1 MKRLIAIFSI
11 IALAAVAAVAQTM
24 SVAGFEERPMDMDAR
39 VTHPVTDPNGQTCA
53 LIKVETTQTG
63 FGFDTSVIQVVK
75 TEQKIGEVWVYVQP
89 RVKKI
94 TIMHQDYEPVRDY
107 YFPTGALKEATV
119 YLLKLRTA
127 GAPVQAAST
136 QQHSGF
142 LIINSEPQGAEVWLN
157 NESTG
162 EVTPFRRKLAIGDE
176 MPYRLSLPLYHD
188 EAGMVTVDQ
197 PRKELQF
204 ALRPAFGSVMVTSTP
219 SGALVFLDEKQ
230 VGQTPLT
237 LDRIASGSHSL
248 RLQAPQYAV
257 ERRNVSVA
265 DGQTANVAVTLAA
278 RFAEITVQA
287 PQGAVVTV
295 DGDRKGSGTLSWR
308 QGEGLCDIV
317 VSMAGHRDARR
328 QLEVVAGRAQTVQ
341 LTPQPIYG
349 SASVD
354 SDLMDAE
361 IWIDGK
367 QYGVT
372 PNVVERLLVGS
383 HTLVLK
389 KSGYADLQQQFSVEE
404 GKEASLLVKLP
415 TGRSVQFTSEKPGMQ
430 IIVDGKELG
439 TTPLTA
445 VVGIGHHSVSAMRGG
460 DIVDVRDLDI
470 TSAGAPLTMA
480 FRDFNNQTFT
490 VNGVQFTMVAVEGGK
505 FTMGA
510 TSEQGSDAEE
520 YEKPAHKVTLSDY
533 YIGQTEVTQAL
544 WEAVMGSNPS
554 LFKGDNLPVEKVSWD
569 DCQEFIQKLNQLTGK
584 QFRLLTEA
592 EWEYAARGGRKS
604 RGYKY
609 AGGNNIGSVAWYK
622 DNSGNETHPVATK
635 QANELGIYD
644 MSGNV
649 VEWCSDWYGD
659 DYYQSSSRRD
669 PQGPSYG
676 LLFRRVCRGGSY
688 DDDARGCRV
697 SNRYFGTPV
706 LSYYNLGLRLS
717 CNR

>member
-63 FGFDTSVIQVVK
+63 FGFDTGVIQVVK

-176 MPYRLSLPLYHD
+176 VPYRLSLPLYHD

-204 ALRPAFGSVMVTSTP
+204 ALRPAFGSVTVTSTP

-248 RLQAPQYAV
+248 RFQAPQYAV

-287 PQGAVVTV
+287 PKGAVVTV

-354 SDLMDAE
+354 SDPMDAE

-389 KSGYADLQQQFSVEE
+389 KSGCADLQQQFSVEE
-404 GKEASLLVKLP
+404 GKEASLSVKLP

-460 DIVDVRDLDI
+460 DIIDVRDLDI

-480 FRDFNNQTFT
+480 FRDFNHTFT
-490 VNGVQFTMVAVEGGK
+490 VNGVQFTMVEVGGGT

-510 TSEQGSDAEE
+510 TSEQGSDAWDE
-520 YEKPAHKVTLSDY
+520 EKPAHEVTLSDY

-554 LFKGDNLPVEKVSWD
+554 DSKGGNLPVERVSWD
-569 DCQEFIQKLNQLTGK
+569 DCQVFIQKLNQLTGK
-584 QFRLLTEA
+584 QFRLPTEA

-609 AGGNNIGSVAWYK
+609 AGGNNIDSVAWC
-622 DNSGNETHPVATK
+622 DGNSGNETHPVATK

-649 VEWCSDWYGD
+649 LEWCSDWCGD
-659 DYYQSSSRRD
+659 YTSSSQSD
-669 PQGPSYG
+669 PQGSSSG
-676 LLFRRVCRGGSY
+676 SFRVIRGGCY
-688 DDDARGCRV
+688 YNFARNCRV
-697 SNRYFGTPV
+697 SYRISNTLDYRSGY
-706 LSYYNLGLRLS
+706 LGLRLS

>member
-63 FGFDTSVIQVVK
+63 FGFDTGVIQVVK

-119 YLLKLRTA
+119 YLLKLRTV

-136 QQHSGF
+136 QQRSGF

-176 MPYRLSLPLYHD
+176 VPYRLSLPLYHD

-204 ALRPAFGSVMVTSTP
+204 ALRPAFGSVTVTSTP
-219 SGALVFLDEKQ
+219 SGASVFLDEKQ

-237 LDRIASGSHSL
+237 LDCIASGSHSL

-308 QGEGLCDIV
+308 QSEGLCDIV

-354 SDLMDAE
+354 SDLIDAE

-389 KSGYADLQQQFSVEE
+389 KSGYADIQQQFSVEE
-404 GKEASLLVKLP
+404 GKEASLSVKLP
-415 TGRSVQFTSEKPGMQ
+415 AGRSVQFTSEKPGMQ
-430 IIVDGKELG
+430 IIVDGKKLG

-460 DIVDVRDLDI
+460 DIIDVRDLDI

-480 FRDFNNQTFT
+480 FRDFNHTFT
-490 VNGVQFTMVAVEGGK
+490 VNGVQFTMVEVGGGT

-510 TSEQGSDAEE
+510 TSEQGSDAWDEE
-520 YEKPAHKVTLSDY
+520 TPAHQVTLSDY

-554 LFKGDNLPVEKVSWD
+554 DHKGDNLPVEQVSWD
-569 DCQEFIQKLNQLTGK
+569 DCQVFIQELNQLTGK
-584 QFRLLTEA
+584 QFRLPTEA

-609 AGGNNIGSVAWYK
+609 AGGNNIDSVAWC
-622 DNSGNETHPVATK
+622 DGNSGNETHPVATK

-649 VEWCSDWYGD
+649 LEWCSDWCGD
-659 DYYQSSSRRD
+659 YTSSSQSD
-669 PQGPSYG
+669 PQGPSSG
-676 LLFRRVCRGGSY
+676 LYRVIRGGCY
-688 DDDARGCRV
+688 YNFARNCRV
-697 SNRYFGTPV
+697 SYRISNTLDYRSGY
-706 LSYYNLGLRLS
+706 LGLRLS

>member
-63 FGFDTSVIQVVK
+63 FGFDTGVIQVVK

-127 GAPVQAAST
+127 GAPEQAAST

-204 ALRPAFGSVMVTSTP
+204 ALRPAFGSVTVTSTP

-308 QGEGLCDIV
+308 QSEGLCDIV

-404 GKEASLLVKLP
+404 GKEASLSVKLP
-415 TGRSVQFTSEKPGMQ
+415 AGRSVQFTSEKPGMQ
-430 IIVDGKELG
+430 IIVDGKKLG

-460 DIVDVRDLDI
+460 DIIDVRDLDI

-480 FRDFNNQTFT
+480 FRDFNHTFT
-490 VNGVQFTMVAVEGGK
+490 VNGVQFTMVEVGGGT

-510 TSEQGSDAEE
+510 TSEQGSDAWDEE
-520 YEKPAHKVTLSDY
+520 TPAHQVTLSDY

-554 LFKGDNLPVEKVSWD
+554 DHRGDNLPVEQVSWD
-569 DCQEFIQKLNQLTGK
+569 DCQVFIQELNQLTGK
-584 QFRLLTEA
+584 QFRLPTEA

-609 AGGNNIGSVAWYK
+609 AGGNNIDSVAWC
-622 DNSGNETHPVATK
+622 DGNSGNETHPVATK

-649 VEWCSDWYGD
+649 LEWCSDWCGD
-659 DYYQSSSRRD
+659 YTSSSQSD
-669 PQGPSYG
+669 PQGPSSG
-676 LLFRRVCRGGSY
+676 LYRVIRGGCY
-688 DDDARGCRV
+688 YNFARNCRV
-697 SNRYFGTPV
+697 SYRISNTLDYRSGY
-706 LSYYNLGLRLS
+706 LGLRLS

>member
-11 IALAAVAAVAQTM
+11 IALGAVAAVAQTM

-63 FGFDTSVIQVVK
+63 FGFDTGVIQVVK

-136 QQHSGF
+136 QQRSGF

-204 ALRPAFGSVMVTSTP
+204 ALRPAFGSVTVTSTP

-265 DGQTANVAVTLAA
+265 DGQAANVAMTLAA

-308 QGEGLCDIV
+308 QSEGLCDIV

-404 GKEASLLVKLP
+404 GKEASLSVKLP
-415 TGRSVQFTSEKPGMQ
+415 AGRSVQFTSEKPGMQ
-430 IIVDGKELG
+430 IIVDGKKLG

-460 DIVDVRDLDI
+460 DIIDVRDLDI

-480 FRDFNNQTFT
+480 FRDFNHTFT
-490 VNGVQFTMVAVEGGK
+490 VNGVQFTMVEVGGGT

-510 TSEQGSDAEE
+510 TSEQGSDAWDE
-520 YEKPAHKVTLSDY
+520 EKPAHQVTLSDY

-554 LFKGDNLPVEKVSWD
+554 DSKGDNLPVERVSWD
-569 DCQEFIQKLNQLTGK
+569 DCQVFIQKLNQLTGK
-584 QFRLLTEA
+584 QFRLPTEA

-609 AGGNNIGSVAWYK
+609 AGGNNIDSVAWC
-622 DNSGNETHPVATK
+622 DGNSGNETHPVATK

-649 VEWCSDWYGD
+649 LEWCSDWCGD
-659 DYYQSSSRRD
+659 YTSSSQSD
-669 PQGPSYG
+669 PQGSSSG
-676 LLFRRVCRGGSY
+676 SFRVIRGGCY
-688 DDDARGCRV
+688 YNFARNCRV
-697 SNRYFGTPV
+697 SYRISNTLDYRSGY
-706 LSYYNLGLRLS
+706 LGLRLS
-717 CNR
+717 CDR

>member
-63 FGFDTSVIQVVK
+63 FGFDTGVIQVVK

-136 QQHSGF
+136 QQRSGF

-176 MPYRLSLPLYHD
+176 VPYRLSLPLYHD

-230 VGQTPLT
+230 VGQTPMT

-308 QGEGLCDIV
+308 QSEGLCDIV

-404 GKEASLLVKLP
+404 GKEASLSVKLP
-415 TGRSVQFTSEKPGMQ
+415 AGRSVQFTSEKPGMQ
-430 IIVDGKELG
+430 IIVDGKKLG

-460 DIVDVRDLDI
+460 DIIDVRDLDI

-480 FRDFNNQTFT
+480 FRDFNHTFT
-490 VNGVQFTMVAVEGGK
+490 VNGVQFTMVEVGGGT

-510 TSEQGSDAEE
+510 TSEQGSDAWDE
-520 YEKPAHKVTLSDY
+520 EKPAHEVTLSDY

-544 WEAVMGSNPS
+544 WKAVMGSNPS
-554 LFKGDNLPVEKVSWD
+554 DSKGGNLPVERVSWD
-569 DCQEFIQKLNQLTGK
+569 DCQVFIQKLNQLTGK
-584 QFRLLTEA
+584 QFRLPTEA

-609 AGGNNIGSVAWYK
+609 AGGNNIDSVAWC
-622 DNSGNETHPVATK
+622 DGNSGNETHPVATK

-649 VEWCSDWYGD
+649 LEWCSDWCGD
-659 DYYQSSSRRD
+659 YTSSSQSD
-669 PQGPSYG
+669 PQGSSSG
-676 LLFRRVCRGGSY
+676 SFRVIRGGCY
-688 DDDARGCRV
+688 YNFARNCRV
-697 SNRYFGTPV
+697 SYRISNTLDYRCGY
-706 LSYYNLGLRLS
+706 LGLRLS

>member
-1 MKRLIAIFSI
+1 MKRLIAISSI

-53 LIKVETTQTG
+53 LIKVETTRTG
-63 FGFDTSVIQVVK
+63 FGFDTGVIQVVK

-136 QQHSGF
+136 QQRSGF

-204 ALRPAFGSVMVTSTP
+204 ALRPAFGSVTVTSTP

-308 QGEGLCDIV
+308 QSEGLCDIV

-404 GKEASLLVKLP
+404 GKEASLSVKLP
-415 TGRSVQFTSEKPGMQ
+415 AGRSVQFTSEKPGMQ
-430 IIVDGKELG
+430 IIVDGKKLG

-460 DIVDVRDLDI
+460 DIIDVRDLDI

-480 FRDFNNQTFT
+480 FRDFNQTFT
-490 VNGVQFTMVAVEGGK
+490 VNGVQFTMVEVGGGT

-510 TSEQGSDAEE
+510 TSEQGSDAWDE
-520 YEKPAHKVTLSDY
+520 EKPAHEVTLSDY

-554 LFKGDNLPVEKVSWD
+554 DSKGGNLPVERVSWD
-569 DCQEFIQKLNQLTGK
+569 DCQLFIQKLNQLTGK
-584 QFRLLTEA
+584 QFRLPTEA

-609 AGGNNIGSVAWYK
+609 AGGNNIDSVAWC
-622 DNSGNETHPVATK
+622 DGNSGNETHPVATK

-649 VEWCSDWYGD
+649 LEWCSDWCGD
-659 DYYQSSSRRD
+659 YTSSSQSD
-669 PQGPSYG
+669 PQGSASG
-676 LLFRRVCRGGSY
+676 SFRVIRGGCY
-688 DDDARGCRV
+688 YNFARNCRV
-697 SNRYFGTPV
+697 SYRISNTLDYRSGY
-706 LSYYNLGLRLS
+706 LGLRLS

>member
-63 FGFDTSVIQVVK
+63 FGFDTGVIQVVK

-176 MPYRLSLPLYHD
+176 VPYRLSLPLYHD

-308 QGEGLCDIV
+308 QSEGLCDIV

-404 GKEASLLVKLP
+404 GKEASLSVKLP
-415 TGRSVQFTSEKPGMQ
+415 AGRSVQFTSEKPGMQ
-430 IIVDGKELG
+430 IIVDGKKLG

-460 DIVDVRDLDI
+460 DIIDVRDLDI

-480 FRDFNNQTFT
+480 FRDFNHTFT
-490 VNGVQFTMVAVEGGK
+490 VNGVQFTMVEVGGGT

-510 TSEQGSDAEE
+510 TSEQGSDAWDE
-520 YEKPAHKVTLSDY
+520 EKPAHEVTLSDY

-554 LFKGDNLPVEKVSWD
+554 DSKGGNLPVERVSWD
-569 DCQEFIQKLNQLTGK
+569 DCQVFIQKLNQLTGK
-584 QFRLLTEA
+584 QFRLPTEA

-609 AGGNNIGSVAWYK
+609 AGGNNIDSVAWC
-622 DNSGNETHPVATK
+622 DGNSGNETHPVATK

-649 VEWCSDWYGD
+649 LEWCSDWCGD
-659 DYYQSSSRRD
+659 YTSSSQSD
-669 PQGPSYG
+669 PQGSSSG
-676 LLFRRVCRGGSY
+676 SFRVIRGGCY
-688 DDDARGCRV
+688 YNFARNCRV
-697 SNRYFGTPV
+697 SYRISNTLDYRCGY
-706 LSYYNLGLRLS
+706 LGLRLS

>member
-24 SVAGFEERPMDMDAR
+24 SVAGFEERPMDMDVR

-63 FGFDTSVIQVVK
+63 FGFDTGVIQVVK

-176 MPYRLSLPLYHD
+176 VPYRLSLPLYHD

-204 ALRPAFGSVMVTSTP
+204 ALRPAFGSVTVTSTP

-237 LDRIASGSHSL
+237 LDHIASGSHSL
-248 RLQAPQYAV
+248 RFQAPQYAV

-308 QGEGLCDIV
+308 QSEGLCDIV

-415 TGRSVQFTSEKPGMQ
+415 AGRSVQFTSEKPGMQ
-430 IIVDGKELG
+430 IIVDGKKLG

-460 DIVDVRDLDI
+460 DIIDVRDLDI

-480 FRDFNNQTFT
+480 FRDFNHTFT
-490 VNGVQFTMVAVEGGK
+490 VNGVQFTMVEVGGGT

-510 TSEQGSDAEE
+510 TSEQGSDAWDE
-520 YEKPAHKVTLSDY
+520 EKPAHEVTLSDY

-554 LFKGDNLPVEKVSWD
+554 DSKGDNLPVERVSWD
-569 DCQEFIQKLNQLTGK
+569 DCQVFIQKLNQLTGK
-584 QFRLLTEA
+584 QFRLPTEA

-609 AGGNNIGSVAWYK
+609 AGGNNIDSVAWC
-622 DNSGNETHPVATK
+622 DGNSGNETHPVATK

-649 VEWCSDWYGD
+649 LEWCSDWCGD
-659 DYYQSSSRRD
+659 YTSSSQSD
-669 PQGPSYG
+669 PQGSSSG
-676 LLFRRVCRGGSY
+676 SFRVIRGGCY
-688 DDDARGCRV
+688 YNFARNCRV
-697 SNRYFGTPV
+697 SYRISNTMDYRSGY
-706 LSYYNLGLRLS
+706 LGLRLS

>member
-63 FGFDTSVIQVVK
+63 FGFDTGVIQVVK

-136 QQHSGF
+136 QQRSGF

-176 MPYRLSLPLYHD
+176 VPYRLSLPLYHD

-354 SDLMDAE
+354 SDPMDAE

-389 KSGYADLQQQFSVEE
+389 KSGCADLQQQFSVEE
-404 GKEASLLVKLP
+404 GKEASLSVKLT
-415 TGRSVQFTSEKPGMQ
+415 TGRSVWFISEKSGMR

-445 VVGIGHHSVSAMRGG
+445 VVGFGHHSVSAMRGG
-460 DIVDVRDLDI
+460 DIIDVRDLDI

-480 FRDFNNQTFT
+480 FRDFNQTFT
-490 VNGVQFTMVAVEGGK
+490 VNGVQFTMVAVKGGT

-510 TSEQGSDAEE
+510 TSEQGSDVWDF
-520 YEKPAHKVTLSDY
+520 EKLAHQVTLSDY

-544 WEAVMGSNPS
+544 WKAVMGSNPS
-554 LFKGDNLPVEKVSWD
+554 RRIGDNLPVENVSWN
-569 DCQEFIQKLNQLTGK
+569 DCQAFIQKLNQLTGK
-584 QFRLLTEA
+584 QFCLPTEA

-604 RGYKY
+604 RDYKY
-609 AGGNNIGSVAWYK
+609 AGGNNIGSVAWY
-622 DNSGNETHPVATK
+622 DGNSGKETHAVATK

-649 VEWCSDWYGD
+649 LEWCSDWCGD
-659 DYYQSSSRRD
+659 YTSSSQSD
-669 PQGPSYG
+669 PQGSSSG
-676 LLFRRVCRGGSY
+676 SFRVIRGGCY
-688 DDDARGCRV
+688 YNFARNCRV
-697 SNRYFGTPV
+697 SYRISNTLDYRCGY
-706 LSYYNLGLRLS
+706 LGLRLS

>member
-63 FGFDTSVIQVVK
+63 FGFDTGVIQVVK

-127 GAPVQAAST
+127 GAPEQAAST
-136 QQHSGF
+136 QQRSGF

-204 ALRPAFGSVMVTSTP
+204 ALRPAFGSVTVTSTP

-308 QGEGLCDIV
+308 QSEGLCDIV

-354 SDLMDAE
+354 SDPMDAE

-404 GKEASLLVKLP
+404 GKEASLSVKLP
-415 TGRSVQFTSEKPGMQ
+415 AGRSVQFTSEKPGMQ
-430 IIVDGKELG
+430 IIVDGKKLG

-460 DIVDVRDLDI
+460 DIIDVRDLDI
-470 TSAGAPLTMA
+470 ISAGAPLTMA
-480 FRDFNNQTFT
+480 FRDFNHTFT
-490 VNGVQFTMVAVEGGK
+490 VNGVQFTMVEVGGGT

-510 TSEQGSDAEE
+510 TSEQGSDAWDEE
-520 YEKPAHKVTLSDY
+520 TPAHQVTLSDY

-554 LFKGDNLPVEKVSWD
+554 DHRGDNLPIEQVSWD
-569 DCQEFIQKLNQLTGK
+569 DCQVFIQELNQLTGK
-584 QFRLLTEA
+584 QFRLPTEA

-609 AGGNNIGSVAWYK
+609 AGGNNIDSVAWC
-622 DNSGNETHPVATK
+622 DGNSGNETHPVATK

-649 VEWCSDWYGD
+649 LEWCSDWCGD
-659 DYYQSSSRRD
+659 YTSSSQSD
-669 PQGPSYG
+669 PQGPSSG
-676 LLFRRVCRGGSY
+676 LYRVIRGGCY
-688 DDDARGCRV
+688 YNFARNCRV
-697 SNRYFGTPV
+697 SYRISNTLDYRSGY
-706 LSYYNLGLRLS
+706 LGLRLS

>member
-63 FGFDTSVIQVVK
+63 FGFDTGVIQVVK

-176 MPYRLSLPLYHD
+176 VPYRLSLPLYHD
-188 EAGMVTVDQ
+188 EAGLVTVDQ

-354 SDLMDAE
+354 SDPMDAE

-389 KSGYADLQQQFSVEE
+389 KSGCADLQQQFSVEE
-404 GKEASLLVKLP
+404 GKEASLSVKLP

-460 DIVDVRDLDI
+460 DIIDVRDLDI

-480 FRDFNNQTFT
+480 FRDFNQTFT

-554 LFKGDNLPVEKVSWD
+554 GSKGDNLPVEKVSWD
-569 DCQEFIQKLNQLTGK
+569 DCQEFIQKLNKLTGK
-584 QFRLLTEA
+584 QFRLPTEA

-609 AGGNNIGSVAWYK
+609 AGGNNIGSVAWC
-622 DNSGNETHPVATK
+622 DGNSGGKTHPVATK

-649 VEWCSDWYGD
+649 KEWCSDLYGD
-659 DYYQSSSRRD
+659 YQSSSRRD

-676 LLFRRVCRGGSY
+676 LFRVCRGGGY
-688 DDDARGCRV
+688 DNNAGDCRV
-697 SNRYFGTPV
+697 SNRISNTLGYRF
-706 LSYYNLGLRLS
+706 SDLGLRLS

>member
-63 FGFDTSVIQVVK
+63 FGFDTGVIQVVK

-176 MPYRLSLPLYHD
+176 VPYRLSLPLYHD

-204 ALRPAFGSVMVTSTP
+204 ALRPAFGSVTVTSTP

-308 QGEGLCDIV
+308 QSEGLCDIV

-415 TGRSVQFTSEKPGMQ
+415 AGRSVQFTSEKPGMQ
-430 IIVDGKELG
+430 IIVDGKKLG

-460 DIVDVRDLDI
+460 DIIDVRDLDI
-470 TSAGAPLTMA
+470 ISAGAPLTMA
-480 FRDFNNQTFT
+480 FRDFNHTFT
-490 VNGVQFTMVAVEGGK
+490 VNGVQFTMVEVGGGT

-510 TSEQGSDAEE
+510 TSEQGSDAWDEE
-520 YEKPAHKVTLSDY
+520 TPAHQVTLSDY

-554 LFKGDNLPVEKVSWD
+554 DHRGDNLPVEQVSWD
-569 DCQEFIQKLNQLTGK
+569 DCQVFIQELNQLTGK
-584 QFRLLTEA
+584 QFRLPTEV

-609 AGGNNIGSVAWYK
+609 AGGNNIDSVAWC
-622 DNSGNETHPVATK
+622 DGNSGNETHPVATK

-649 VEWCSDWYGD
+649 LEWCSDWCGD
-659 DYYQSSSRRD
+659 YTSSSQSD
-669 PQGPSYG
+669 PQGPSSG
-676 LLFRRVCRGGSY
+676 LYRVIRGGCY
-688 DDDARGCRV
+688 YNFARNCRV
-697 SNRYFGTPV
+697 SYRISNTLDYRSGY
-706 LSYYNLGLRLS
+706 LGLRLS

>member
-63 FGFDTSVIQVVK
+63 FGFDTGVIQVVK

-176 MPYRLSLPLYHD
+176 VPYRLSLPLYHD

-204 ALRPAFGSVMVTSTP
+204 ALRPAFGSVTVTSTP

-308 QGEGLCDIV
+308 QSEGLCDIV

-430 IIVDGKELG
+430 IIVDGKKLG
-439 TTPLTA
+439 TTPLTT
-445 VVGIGHHSVSAMRGG
+445 VVGFGHHSVSAMRGG
-460 DIVDVRDLDI
+460 DIIDVRDLDI

-480 FRDFNNQTFT
+480 FRDFNHTFT
-490 VNGVQFTMVAVEGGK
+490 VNGVQFTMVEVGGGT

-510 TSEQGSDAEE
+510 TSEQGSDAWDE
-520 YEKPAHKVTLSDY
+520 EKPAHEVTLSDY

-554 LFKGDNLPVEKVSWD
+554 DSKGGNLPVERVSWD
-569 DCQEFIQKLNQLTGK
+569 DCQVFIQKLNQLTGK
-584 QFRLLTEA
+584 QFRLPTEA

-609 AGGNNIGSVAWYK
+609 AGGNNIDSVAWC
-622 DNSGNETHPVATK
+622 DGNSGNETHPVATK

-649 VEWCSDWYGD
+649 LEWCSDWCGD
-659 DYYQSSSRRD
+659 YTSSSQSD
-669 PQGPSYG
+669 PQGSSSG
-676 LLFRRVCRGGSY
+676 SFRVIRGGCY
-688 DDDARGCRV
+688 YNFARNCRV
-697 SNRYFGTPV
+697 SYRISNTLDYRCGY
-706 LSYYNLGLRLS
+706 LGLRLS

>member
-63 FGFDTSVIQVVK
+63 FGFDTGVIQVVK

-204 ALRPAFGSVMVTSTP
+204 ALRPAFGSVTVTSTP
-219 SGALVFLDEKQ
+219 SGASVFLDEKQ

-354 SDLMDAE
+354 SDPMDAE

-372 PNVVERLLVGS
+372 PNVVERLLVGR

-389 KSGYADLQQQFSVEE
+389 KSGCADLQQQFSVEE
-404 GKEASLLVKLP
+404 GKEASLSVKLP
-415 TGRSVQFTSEKPGMQ
+415 TGRSGD
-430 IIVDGKELG
+430 IIV
-439 TTPLTA
+439 
-445 VVGIGHHSVSAMRGG
+445 
-460 DIVDVRDLDI
+460 VRDLDI

-490 VNGVQFTMVAVEGGK
+490 VNGVQFTMVAVEGGT

-510 TSEQGSDAEE
+510 TSEQGSDAWDD
-520 YEKPAHKVTLSDY
+520 EKPAHKVTLSDY

-544 WEAVMGSNPS
+544 WKAVMGGNPS
-554 LFKGDNLPVEKVSWD
+554 RRIGDNLPVEQVSWN
-569 DCQEFIQKLNQLTGK
+569 DCQVFIQKLNQLTGK
-584 QFRLLTEA
+584 QFRLPTEA

-609 AGGNNIGSVAWYK
+609 AGGNNIGSVAWYD
-622 DNSGNETHPVATK
+622 DNSGNEMHPVATK

-649 VEWCSDWYGD
+649 WEWCSDWYGD
-659 DYYQSSSRRD
+659 YTSSSQSD
-669 PQGPSYG
+669 PQGPSSG
-676 LLFRRVCRGGSY
+676 SDRVGRGGGYGSI
-688 DDDARGCRV
+688 AGVCRV
-697 SNRYFGTPV
+697 SCRNIYAPGCRFDF
-706 LSYYNLGLRLS
+706 LGLRLS

>member
-63 FGFDTSVIQVVK
+63 FGFDTGVIQVVK

-127 GAPVQAAST
+127 GAPEQAAST

-176 MPYRLSLPLYHD
+176 VPYRLSLPLYHD

-204 ALRPAFGSVMVTSTP
+204 ALRPAFGSVTVTSTP
-219 SGALVFLDEKQ
+219 SGASVFLDEKQ

-415 TGRSVQFTSEKPGMQ
+415 AGRSVQFTSEKPGMQ
-430 IIVDGKELG
+430 IIVDGKKLG

-460 DIVDVRDLDI
+460 DIIDVRDLDI

-480 FRDFNNQTFT
+480 FRDFNQTFT
-490 VNGVQFTMVAVEGGK
+490 VNGVQFTMVAVEGGT

-510 TSEQGSDAEE
+510 TSEQGSDAGGD
-520 YEKPAHKVTLSDY
+520 EKPAHEVTLSDY

-554 LFKGDNLPVEKVSWD
+554 GHKGDNLPVENVSWD
-569 DCQEFIQKLNQLTGK
+569 DCQMFIQKLNQLTGK
-584 QFRLLTEA
+584 QFRLPTEA

-609 AGGNNIGSVAWYK
+609 AGGNNIDLVAWY
-622 DNSGNETHPVATK
+622 DSNSGKETHAVATK

-649 VEWCSDWYGD
+649 LEWCSDWYGG
-659 DYYQSSSRRD
+659 YQSSSPSD
-669 PQGPSYG
+669 PQGPSS
-676 LLFRRVCRGGSY
+676 GSY
-688 DDDARGCRV
+688 RVFRSGNYYAGDCRV
-697 SNRYFGTPV
+697 SRRKYNTPV
-706 LSYYNLGLRLS
+706 RRLLNLGLRLS

>member
-63 FGFDTSVIQVVK
+63 FGFDTGVIQVVK

-94 TIMHQDYEPVRDY
+94 TIMHQDYGPVRDY

-127 GAPVQAAST
+127 GAPLQAAST
-136 QQHSGF
+136 QQRSGF

-204 ALRPAFGSVMVTSTP
+204 ALRPAFGSVTVTSTP

-248 RLQAPQYAV
+248 RFQAPQYAV

-308 QGEGLCDIV
+308 QSEGLCDIV
-317 VSMAGHRDARR
+317 VSMAGHRDARC

-404 GKEASLLVKLP
+404 GKEASLSVKLP
-415 TGRSVQFTSEKPGMQ
+415 AGRSVQFTSEKPGMQ
-430 IIVDGKELG
+430 IIVDGKKLG

-460 DIVDVRDLDI
+460 DIIDVRDLDI

-480 FRDFNNQTFT
+480 FRDFNHTFT
-490 VNGVQFTMVAVEGGK
+490 VNGVQFTMVEVGGGT

-510 TSEQGSDAEE
+510 TSEQGSDAWDE
-520 YEKPAHKVTLSDY
+520 EKPAHEVTLSDY

-554 LFKGDNLPVEKVSWD
+554 DSKGDNLPVEQVSWD
-569 DCQEFIQKLNQLTGK
+569 DCQVFIQKLNQLTGK
-584 QFRLLTEA
+584 QFRLPTEA

-609 AGGNNIGSVAWYK
+609 AGGNNIDSVAWC
-622 DNSGNETHPVATK
+622 DGNSGNETHPVATK

-649 VEWCSDWYGD
+649 LEWCSDWCGD
-659 DYYQSSSRRD
+659 YTSSSQSD
-669 PQGPSYG
+669 PQGSSSG
-676 LLFRRVCRGGSY
+676 SFRVIRGGCY
-688 DDDARGCRV
+688 YNFARNCRV
-697 SNRYFGTPV
+697 SYRISNTLDYRSGY
-706 LSYYNLGLRLS
+706 LGLRLS
-717 CNR
+717 CSR

>member
-63 FGFDTSVIQVVK
+63 FGFDTGVIQVVK

-136 QQHSGF
+136 QQRSGF

-176 MPYRLSLPLYHD
+176 VPYRLSLPLYHD

-204 ALRPAFGSVMVTSTP
+204 ALRPAFGSVTVTSTP
-219 SGALVFLDEKQ
+219 SGASVFLDEKQ

-237 LDRIASGSHSL
+237 LDCIASGSHSL

-308 QGEGLCDIV
+308 QSEGLCDIV

-354 SDLMDAE
+354 SDLIDAE

-389 KSGYADLQQQFSVEE
+389 KSGYADIQQQFSVEE
-404 GKEASLLVKLP
+404 GKEASLSVKLP
-415 TGRSVQFTSEKPGMQ
+415 AGRSVQFTSEKPGMQ
-430 IIVDGKELG
+430 IIVDGKKLG

-460 DIVDVRDLDI
+460 DIIDVRDLDI

-480 FRDFNNQTFT
+480 FRDFNHTFT
-490 VNGVQFTMVAVEGGK
+490 VNGVQFTMVEVGGGT

-510 TSEQGSDAEE
+510 TSEQGSDAWDEE
-520 YEKPAHKVTLSDY
+520 TPAHQVTLSDY

-554 LFKGDNLPVEKVSWD
+554 DHRGDNLPVEQVSWD
-569 DCQEFIQKLNQLTGK
+569 DCQVFIQELNQLTGK
-584 QFRLLTEA
+584 QFRLPTEA

-609 AGGNNIGSVAWYK
+609 AGGNNIDSVAWC
-622 DNSGNETHPVATK
+622 DGNSGNETHPVATK

-649 VEWCSDWYGD
+649 LEWCSDWCGD
-659 DYYQSSSRRD
+659 YTSSSQSD
-669 PQGPSYG
+669 PQGPSSG
-676 LLFRRVCRGGSY
+676 LYRVIRGGCY
-688 DDDARGCRV
+688 YNFARNCRV
-697 SNRYFGTPV
+697 SYRISNTLDYRSGY
-706 LSYYNLGLRLS
+706 LGLRLS

>member
-63 FGFDTSVIQVVK
+63 FGFDTGVIQVVK

-136 QQHSGF
+136 QQRSGF

-176 MPYRLSLPLYHD
+176 VPYRLSLPLYHD

-204 ALRPAFGSVMVTSTP
+204 ALRPAFGSVTVTSTP
-219 SGALVFLDEKQ
+219 SGASVFLDEKQ

-265 DGQTANVAVTLAA
+265 DGQTANVAVTLVA

-308 QGEGLCDIV
+308 QSEGLCDIV

-354 SDLMDAE
+354 SDLIDAE

-404 GKEASLLVKLP
+404 GKEASLSVKLP
-415 TGRSVQFTSEKPGMQ
+415 AGRSVQFTSEKPGMQ
-430 IIVDGKELG
+430 IIVDGKKLG

-460 DIVDVRDLDI
+460 DIIDVRDLDI

-480 FRDFNNQTFT
+480 FRDFNHTFT
-490 VNGVQFTMVAVEGGK
+490 VNGVQFTMVEVRGGT

-510 TSEQGSDAEE
+510 TSEQGSDAWDE
-520 YEKPAHKVTLSDY
+520 EKPAHQVTLSDY

-554 LFKGDNLPVEKVSWD
+554 DSKGDNLPVERVSWD
-569 DCQEFIQKLNQLTGK
+569 DCQMFIQKLNQLTGK
-584 QFRLLTEA
+584 QFRLPTEA

-609 AGGNNIGSVAWYK
+609 AGGNNIDSVAWC
-622 DNSGNETHPVATK
+622 DGNSGNETHPVATK

-649 VEWCSDWYGD
+649 LEWCSDWCGD
-659 DYYQSSSRRD
+659 YTSSSQSD
-669 PQGPSYG
+669 PQGSSSG
-676 LLFRRVCRGGSY
+676 SFRVIRGGCY
-688 DDDARGCRV
+688 YNFARNCRV
-697 SNRYFGTPV
+697 SYRISNTLDYRSGY
-706 LSYYNLGLRLS
+706 LGLRLS

>member
-63 FGFDTSVIQVVK
+63 FGFDTGVIQVVK

-136 QQHSGF
+136 QQRSGF

-204 ALRPAFGSVMVTSTP
+204 ALRPAFGSVTVTSTP
-219 SGALVFLDEKQ
+219 SGALGFLDEKQ

-265 DGQTANVAVTLAA
+265 DGQAANVAMTLAA

-308 QGEGLCDIV
+308 QSEGLCDIV

-404 GKEASLLVKLP
+404 GKEASLSVKLP
-415 TGRSVQFTSEKPGMQ
+415 AGRSVQFTSEKPGMQ
-430 IIVDGKELG
+430 IIVDGKKLG

-460 DIVDVRDLDI
+460 DIIDVRDLDI

-480 FRDFNNQTFT
+480 FRDFNHTFT
-490 VNGVQFTMVAVEGGK
+490 VNGVQFTMVEVGGGT

-510 TSEQGSDAEE
+510 TSEQGSDAWDE
-520 YEKPAHKVTLSDY
+520 EKPAHQVTLSDY

-554 LFKGDNLPVEKVSWD
+554 DSKGDNLPVERVSWD
-569 DCQEFIQKLNQLTGK
+569 DCQVFIQKLNQLTGK
-584 QFRLLTEA
+584 QFRLPTEA

-609 AGGNNIGSVAWYK
+609 AGGNNIDSVAWC
-622 DNSGNETHPVATK
+622 DGNSGNETHPVATK

-649 VEWCSDWYGD
+649 LEWCSDWCGD
-659 DYYQSSSRRD
+659 YTSSSQSD
-669 PQGPSYG
+669 PQGSSSG
-676 LLFRRVCRGGSY
+676 SFRVIRGGCY
-688 DDDARGCRV
+688 YNFARNCRV
-697 SNRYFGTPV
+697 SYRISNTLDYRSGY
-706 LSYYNLGLRLS
+706 LGLRLS
-717 CNR
+717 CDR

>member
-63 FGFDTSVIQVVK
+63 FGFDTGVIQVVK

-142 LIINSEPQGAEVWLN
+142 LIIDSEPQGAEVWLN

-176 MPYRLSLPLYHD
+176 VPYRLSLPLYHD

-204 ALRPAFGSVMVTSTP
+204 ALRPAFGSVTVTSTP

-237 LDRIASGSHSL
+237 LDHIASGSHSL
-248 RLQAPQYAV
+248 RFQAPQYAV

-308 QGEGLCDIV
+308 QSEGLCDIV

-415 TGRSVQFTSEKPGMQ
+415 AGRSVQFTSEKPGMQ
-430 IIVDGKELG
+430 IIVDGKKLG

-460 DIVDVRDLDI
+460 DIIDVRDLDI

-480 FRDFNNQTFT
+480 FRDFNHTFT
-490 VNGVQFTMVAVEGGK
+490 VNGVQFAMVEVGGGT

-510 TSEQGSDAEE
+510 TSEQGSDAWDE
-520 YEKPAHKVTLSDY
+520 EKPAHKVTLSDY

-554 LFKGDNLPVEKVSWD
+554 DSKGDNLPVERVSWD
-569 DCQEFIQKLNQLTGK
+569 DCQVFIQKLNQLTGK
-584 QFRLLTEA
+584 QFRLPTEA

-609 AGGNNIGSVAWYK
+609 AGGNNIDSVAWC
-622 DNSGNETHPVATK
+622 DGNSGNETHPVATK

-649 VEWCSDWYGD
+649 LEWCSDWCGD
-659 DYYQSSSRRD
+659 YTSSSQSD
-669 PQGPSYG
+669 PQGSSSG
-676 LLFRRVCRGGSY
+676 SFRVIRGGCY
-688 DDDARGCRV
+688 YNFARNCRV
-697 SNRYFGTPV
+697 SYRISNTLDYRSGY
-706 LSYYNLGLRLS
+706 LGLRLS

>member
-63 FGFDTSVIQVVK
+63 FGFDTGVIQVVK

-204 ALRPAFGSVMVTSTP
+204 ALRPAFGSVTVTSTP

-248 RLQAPQYAV
+248 RFQAPQYAV

-404 GKEASLLVKLP
+404 GKETSLLVKLP

-430 IIVDGKELG
+430 IIVDGKKLG

-460 DIVDVRDLDI
+460 DIIDVRDLDI

-480 FRDFNNQTFT
+480 FRDFNHTFT
-490 VNGVQFTMVAVEGGK
+490 VNGVQFTMVEVGGGT

-510 TSEQGSDAEE
+510 TSEQGSDAWDE
-520 YEKPAHKVTLSDY
+520 EKPAHEVTLSDY

-554 LFKGDNLPVEKVSWD
+554 DSKGGNLPVERVSWD
-569 DCQEFIQKLNQLTGK
+569 DCQVFIQKLNQLTGK
-584 QFRLLTEA
+584 QFRLPTEA

-609 AGGNNIGSVAWYK
+609 AGGNNIDSVAWC
-622 DNSGNETHPVATK
+622 DGNSGNETHPVATK

-649 VEWCSDWYGD
+649 LEWCSDWCGD
-659 DYYQSSSRRD
+659 YTSSSQSD
-669 PQGPSYG
+669 PQGSSSG
-676 LLFRRVCRGGSY
+676 SFRVIRGGCY
-688 DDDARGCRV
+688 YNFARNCRV
-697 SNRYFGTPV
+697 SYRISNTLDYRCGY
-706 LSYYNLGLRLS
+706 LGLRLS

>member
-63 FGFDTSVIQVVK
+63 FGFDTGVIQVVK

-127 GAPVQAAST
+127 GAPERAAST

-176 MPYRLSLPLYHD
+176 VPYRLSLPLYHD

-204 ALRPAFGSVMVTSTP
+204 ALRPAFGSVTVTSTP

-308 QGEGLCDIV
+308 QSEGLCDIV

-415 TGRSVQFTSEKPGMQ
+415 AGRSVQFTSEKPGMQ
-430 IIVDGKELG
+430 IIVDGKKLG

-460 DIVDVRDLDI
+460 DIIDVRDLDI

-480 FRDFNNQTFT
+480 FRDFNHTFT
-490 VNGVQFTMVAVEGGK
+490 VNGVQFTMVEVGGGT

-510 TSEQGSDAEE
+510 TSEQGSDAWDE
-520 YEKPAHKVTLSDY
+520 EKPAHEVTLSDY

-554 LFKGDNLPVEKVSWD
+554 DSKGDNLPVERVSWD
-569 DCQEFIQKLNQLTGK
+569 DCQVFIQKLNQLTGK
-584 QFRLLTEA
+584 QFRLPTEA

-609 AGGNNIGSVAWYK
+609 AGGNNIDSVAWC
-622 DNSGNETHPVATK
+622 DGNSGNKTHPVATK

-649 VEWCSDWYGD
+649 LEWCSDWCGD
-659 DYYQSSSRRD
+659 YTSSSQSD
-669 PQGPSYG
+669 PQGSSSG
-676 LLFRRVCRGGSY
+676 SFRVIRGGCY
-688 DDDARGCRV
+688 YNFARNCRV
-697 SNRYFGTPV
+697 SYRISNTLDYRSGY
-706 LSYYNLGLRLS
+706 LGLRLS

>member
-63 FGFDTSVIQVVK
+63 FGFDTGVIQVVK

-127 GAPVQAAST
+127 GAPEQAAST
-136 QQHSGF
+136 QQRSGF

-204 ALRPAFGSVMVTSTP
+204 ALRPAFGSVTVTSTP

-317 VSMAGHRDARR
+317 VSMAGHRDARC

-349 SASVD
+349 FASVD
-354 SDLMDAE
+354 SDLIDAE

-404 GKEASLLVKLP
+404 GKEASLSVKLP
-415 TGRSVQFTSEKPGMQ
+415 AGRSVQFTSEKPGMQ
-430 IIVDGKELG
+430 IIVDGKKLG

-480 FRDFNNQTFT
+480 FSDFVNQTFT
-490 VNGVQFTMVAVEGGK
+490 VNGVQFTMVAVKGGT

-510 TSEQGSDAEE
+510 TSEQGSDAFDD
-520 YEKPAHKVTLSDY
+520 EKPAHEVTLSDY

-544 WEAVMGSNPS
+544 WKAVMGSNPS
-554 LFKGDNLPVEKVSWD
+554 YCVGDNLPVEQVSWN
-569 DCQEFIQKLNQLTGK
+569 DCQEFIRKLNQLTGK
-584 QFRLLTEA
+584 QFCLPTEA

-609 AGGNNIGSVAWYK
+609 AGGNDIGLVARCY
-622 DNSGNETHPVATK
+622 DNGIGIHPVGMK

-649 VEWCSDWYGD
+649 WEWCSDWYRN
-659 DYYQSSSRRD
+659 YTSSSQSD
-669 PQGPSYG
+669 PQGPSSG
-676 LLFRRVCRGGSY
+676 SRRVYRGGGCY
-688 DDDARGCRV
+688 NVARLCRV
-697 SNRYFGTPV
+697 SIRNYNTPD
-706 LSYYNLGLRLS
+706 YRGGDLGLRLS
-717 CNR
+717 CNK

>member
-39 VTHPVTDPNGQTCA
+39 VTYPVTDPNGQTCA

-63 FGFDTSVIQVVK
+63 FGFDTGVIQVVK

-176 MPYRLSLPLYHD
+176 VPYRLSLPLYHD

-204 ALRPAFGSVMVTSTP
+204 ALRPAFGSVTVTSTP

-248 RLQAPQYAV
+248 RFQAPQYAV
-257 ERRNVSVA
+257 ERRNVSIA

-308 QGEGLCDIV
+308 QSEGLCDIV

-404 GKEASLLVKLP
+404 GKEAALLVKLP
-415 TGRSVQFTSEKPGMQ
+415 AGRSVQFTSEKPGMQ
-430 IIVDGKELG
+430 IIVDGKKLG

-460 DIVDVRDLDI
+460 DIIDVRDLDI
-470 TSAGAPLTMA
+470 TSAGAPLRMA
-480 FRDFNNQTFT
+480 FRDFNHTFT
-490 VNGVQFTMVAVEGGK
+490 VNGVQFTMVEVGGGT

-510 TSEQGSDAEE
+510 TSEQGSDAWDE
-520 YEKPAHKVTLSDY
+520 EKPAHEVTLSDY

-544 WEAVMGSNPS
+544 WEAVMGNNPS
-554 LFKGDNLPVEKVSWD
+554 DSKGDNLPVERVSWD
-569 DCQEFIQKLNQLTGK
+569 DCQVFIQKLNQLTGK
-584 QFRLLTEA
+584 QFRLPTEA

-609 AGGNNIGSVAWYK
+609 AGGNNIDSVAWC
-622 DNSGNETHPVATK
+622 DGNSGNETHPVATK

-649 VEWCSDWYGD
+649 LEWCSDWCGD
-659 DYYQSSSRRD
+659 YTSSSQSD
-669 PQGPSYG
+669 PQGSSYG
-676 LLFRRVCRGGSY
+676 SFRVIRGGCY
-688 DDDARGCRV
+688 YNFARNCRV
-697 SNRYFGTPV
+697 SYRISNTLDYRSGY
-706 LSYYNLGLRLS
+706 LGLRLS

>member
-11 IALAAVAAVAQTM
+11 IALTAVAAVAQTM

-63 FGFDTSVIQVVK
+63 FGFDTGVIQVVK

-162 EVTPFRRKLAIGDE
+162 EVTPFRRKLVIGDE
-176 MPYRLSLPLYHD
+176 VPYRLSLPLYHD

-317 VSMAGHRDARR
+317 VSMVGHRDARR

-415 TGRSVQFTSEKPGMQ
+415 AGRSVQFTSEKPGMQ
-430 IIVDGKELG
+430 IIVDGKKLG

-460 DIVDVRDLDI
+460 DIIDVRDLDI

-480 FRDFNNQTFT
+480 FRDFNHTFT
-490 VNGVQFTMVAVEGGK
+490 VNGVQFTMVEVGGGT

-510 TSEQGSDAEE
+510 TSEQGSDAWDE
-520 YEKPAHKVTLSDY
+520 EKPAHEVTLSDY

-554 LFKGDNLPVEKVSWD
+554 DSKGDNLPVERVSWD
-569 DCQEFIQKLNQLTGK
+569 DCQVFIQKLNQLTGK
-584 QFRLLTEA
+584 QFRLPTEA

-609 AGGNNIGSVAWYK
+609 AGGNNIDSVAWC
-622 DNSGNETHPVATK
+622 DGNSGNETHPVATK

-649 VEWCSDWYGD
+649 WEWCSDWFGG
-659 DYYQSSSRRD
+659 YQSSSQSD
-669 PQGPSYG
+669 PQGPSSG
-676 LLFRRVCRGGSY
+676 SRRVYRGGCSIF
-688 DDDARGCRV
+688 AWGCRV
-697 SNRYFGTPV
+697 SFRDCNTPDFCNT
-706 LSYYNLGLRLS
+706 NLGLRLS

>member
-63 FGFDTSVIQVVK
+63 FGFDTGVIQVVK

-162 EVTPFRRKLAIGDE
+162 EVTPFRRKLVIGDE
-176 MPYRLSLPLYHD
+176 VPYRLSLPLYHD

-308 QGEGLCDIV
+308 QGEGLCNIV

-430 IIVDGKELG
+430 IIVDGKKLG

-460 DIVDVRDLDI
+460 DIIAVRDLDI
-470 TSAGAPLTMA
+470 TSTGAPLTMA
-480 FRDFNNQTFT
+480 FRDFINQTFT
-490 VNGVQFTMVAVEGGK
+490 VNGVRFTMVAVKGGT

-510 TSEQGSDAEE
+510 TYDDAEVDAE
-520 YEKPAHKVTLSDY
+520 VDEEPAHEVTLSDY

-554 LFKGDNLPVEKVSWD
+554 NHKGDNLPVENVSWD
-569 DCQEFIQKLNQLTGK
+569 DCQVFIQKLNQLTGK
-584 QFRLLTEA
+584 QFRLPTEA

-609 AGGNNIGSVAWYK
+609 AGGNNIDSVAWC
-622 DNSGNETHPVATK
+622 DGNSGNETHPVATK

-649 VEWCSDWYGD
+649 LEWCSDWCGD
-659 DYYQSSSRRD
+659 YTSSSQSD
-669 PQGPSYG
+669 PQGSSSG
-676 LLFRRVCRGGSY
+676 SFRVIRGGCY
-688 DDDARGCRV
+688 YNFARNCRV
-697 SNRYFGTPV
+697 SYRISNTLDYRSGY
-706 LSYYNLGLRLS
+706 LGLRLS

>member
-39 VTHPVTDPNGQTCA
+39 VTYPVTDPNGQICA

-63 FGFDTSVIQVVK
+63 FGFDTGVIQVVK

-176 MPYRLSLPLYHD
+176 VPYRLSLPLYHD

-248 RLQAPQYAV
+248 RFQAPQYAV
-257 ERRNVSVA
+257 ERRNVSIA

-308 QGEGLCDIV
+308 QSEGLCDIV

-404 GKEASLLVKLP
+404 GKEASLSVKLP
-415 TGRSVQFTSEKPGMQ
+415 AGRSVQFTSEKPGMQ
-430 IIVDGKELG
+430 IIVDGKKLG

-460 DIVDVRDLDI
+460 DIIDVRDLDI
-470 TSAGAPLTMA
+470 TSAGAPLRMA
-480 FRDFNNQTFT
+480 FRDFNHTFT
-490 VNGVQFTMVAVEGGK
+490 VNGVQFTMVEVGGGT

-510 TSEQGSDAEE
+510 TSEQGSDAWDE
-520 YEKPAHKVTLSDY
+520 EKPAHEVTLSDY

-554 LFKGDNLPVEKVSWD
+554 DSKGDNLPVERVSWD
-569 DCQEFIQKLNQLTGK
+569 DCQVFIQKLNQLTGK
-584 QFRLLTEA
+584 QFRLPTEA

-609 AGGNNIGSVAWYK
+609 AGGNNIDSVAWC
-622 DNSGNETHPVATK
+622 DGNSGNETHPVATK

-649 VEWCSDWYGD
+649 LEWCSDWCGD
-659 DYYQSSSRRD
+659 YTSSSQSD
-669 PQGPSYG
+669 PQGSSSG
-676 LLFRRVCRGGSY
+676 SFRVLRGGGCY
-688 DDDARGCRV
+688 NNARYCRV
-697 SNRYFGTPV
+697 SYRSYGT
-706 LSYYNLGLRLS
+706 LGYRINGLGLRLS

>member
-63 FGFDTSVIQVVK
+63 FGFDTGVIQVVK

-119 YLLKLRTA
+119 YLLKLRTV
-127 GAPVQAAST
+127 GALVQAAST
-136 QQHSGF
+136 QQRSGF

-176 MPYRLSLPLYHD
+176 VPYRLSLPLYHD

-204 ALRPAFGSVMVTSTP
+204 ALRPAFGSVTVTSTP
-219 SGALVFLDEKQ
+219 SGASVFLDEKQ

-265 DGQTANVAVTLAA
+265 DGQIANVAVTLAA

-308 QGEGLCDIV
+308 QSEGLCDIV

-404 GKEASLLVKLP
+404 GKEASLSVKLP
-415 TGRSVQFTSEKPGMQ
+415 AGRSVQFTSEKPGMQ
-430 IIVDGKELG
+430 IIVDGKKLG

-460 DIVDVRDLDI
+460 DIIDVRDLDI

-480 FRDFNNQTFT
+480 FRDFNHTFT
-490 VNGVQFTMVAVEGGK
+490 VNGVQFTMVEVGGGT

-510 TSEQGSDAEE
+510 TSEQGSDAWDEE
-520 YEKPAHKVTLSDY
+520 TPAHQVTLSDY

-554 LFKGDNLPVEKVSWD
+554 DHRGDNLPVEQVSWD
-569 DCQEFIQKLNQLTGK
+569 DCQVFIQELNQLTGK
-584 QFRLLTEA
+584 QFRLPTEA

-609 AGGNNIGSVAWYK
+609 AGGNNIDSVAWC
-622 DNSGNETHPVATK
+622 DGNSGNETHPVATK

-649 VEWCSDWYGD
+649 LEWCSDWCGD
-659 DYYQSSSRRD
+659 YTSSSQSD
-669 PQGPSYG
+669 PQGPSSG
-676 LLFRRVCRGGSY
+676 LYRVIRGGCY
-688 DDDARGCRV
+688 YNFARNCRV
-697 SNRYFGTPV
+697 SYRISNTLDYRSGY
-706 LSYYNLGLRLS
+706 LGLRLS

>member
-63 FGFDTSVIQVVK
+63 FGFDTGVIQVVK

-94 TIMHQDYEPVRDY
+94 AIMHQDYEPVRDY

-136 QQHSGF
+136 QQRSGF
-142 LIINSEPQGAEVWLN
+142 LIIDSEPQGAEVWLN

-176 MPYRLSLPLYHD
+176 VPYRLSLPLYHD

-197 PRKELQF
+197 PRKELRF
-204 ALRPAFGSVMVTSTP
+204 ALRPAFGSVTVTSTP

-237 LDRIASGSHSL
+237 LDHIASGSHSL
-248 RLQAPQYAV
+248 RFQAPQYAV

-308 QGEGLCDIV
+308 QSEGLCDIV

-415 TGRSVQFTSEKPGMQ
+415 AGRSVQFTSEKPGMQ
-430 IIVDGKELG
+430 IIVDGKKLG

-460 DIVDVRDLDI
+460 DIIDVRDLDI

-480 FRDFNNQTFT
+480 FRDFNHTFT
-490 VNGVQFTMVAVEGGK
+490 VNGVQFTMVEVGGGT

-510 TSEQGSDAEE
+510 TSEQGSDAWDE
-520 YEKPAHKVTLSDY
+520 EKPAHKVTLSDY

-554 LFKGDNLPVEKVSWD
+554 DSKGGNLPVERVSWD
-569 DCQEFIQKLNQLTGK
+569 DCQVFIQKLNQLTGN
-584 QFRLLTEA
+584 QFRLPTEA

-609 AGGNNIGSVAWYK
+609 AGGNNIDSVAWC
-622 DNSGNETHPVATK
+622 DGNSGNETHPVATK

-649 VEWCSDWYGD
+649 LEWCSDWCGD
-659 DYYQSSSRRD
+659 YTSSSQSD
-669 PQGPSYG
+669 PQGSSSG
-676 LLFRRVCRGGSY
+676 SFRVIRGGCY
-688 DDDARGCRV
+688 YNFARNCRV
-697 SNRYFGTPV
+697 SYRISNTLDYRSGY
-706 LSYYNLGLRLS
+706 LGLRLS

>member
-63 FGFDTSVIQVVK
+63 FGFDTGVIQVVK

-136 QQHSGF
+136 QQRSGF

-176 MPYRLSLPLYHD
+176 VPYRLSLPLYHD

-204 ALRPAFGSVMVTSTP
+204 ALRPAFGSVTVTSTP
-219 SGALVFLDEKQ
+219 SGASVFLDEKQ

-287 PQGAVVTV
+287 PQEAVVTV

-354 SDLMDAE
+354 SDPMDAE

-389 KSGYADLQQQFSVEE
+389 KSGCADLQQQFSVEE
-404 GKEASLLVKLP
+404 GKEASLSVKLP

-445 VVGIGHHSVSAMRGG
+445 VVGFGHHSVSAMRGG
-460 DIVDVRDLDI
+460 DIIDVRDLDI

-480 FRDFNNQTFT
+480 FRDFGNQTFT
-490 VNGVQFTMVAVEGGK
+490 VNGVQFTMVAVEGGT

-510 TSEQGSDAEE
+510 TPEQGFDAFNK
-520 YEKPAHKVTLSDY
+520 EKPAHQVTLSDY

-544 WEAVMGSNPS
+544 WKTVMGGSNP
-554 LFKGDNLPVEKVSWD
+554 FKHKGDNLPVERVSWD
-569 DCQEFIQKLNQLTGK
+569 DCQMFIQKLNQLTGK
-584 QFRLLTEA
+584 QFRLPTEA

-609 AGGNNIGSVAWYK
+609 AGGNDIGSVAWHYG
-622 DNSGNETHPVATK
+622 NSGNETHPVATK
-635 QANELGIYD
+635 QANELDIYD

-649 VEWCSDWYGD
+649 YEWCSDWFGNYT
-659 DYYQSSSRRD
+659 SSSQSD
-669 PQGPSYG
+669 PQGPSSG
-676 LLFRRVCRGGSY
+676 FRRVYRGGFFSY
-688 DDDARGCRV
+688 AESCRV
-697 SNRYFGTPV
+697 SYRCSGTPDIRIG
-706 LSYYNLGLRLS
+706 YLGLRLS

>member
-63 FGFDTSVIQVVK
+63 FGFDTGVIQVVK

-176 MPYRLSLPLYHD
+176 VPYRLSLPLYHD

-204 ALRPAFGSVMVTSTP
+204 ALRPALGSVTVTSTP

-354 SDLMDAE
+354 SDPMDAE

-389 KSGYADLQQQFSVEE
+389 KSGCADLQQQFSVEE
-404 GKEASLLVKLP
+404 GKEASLSVKLT
-415 TGRSVQFTSEKPGMQ
+415 TGRSVRFMSEKPGMR

-445 VVGIGHHSVSAMRGG
+445 VVGFGHHSVSAMRGG
-460 DIVDVRDLDI
+460 DIIDVRDLDI

-480 FRDFNNQTFT
+480 FRDIVNQTFT
-490 VNGVQFTMVAVEGGK
+490 VNGVQFTMVAVEGGTFGT

-510 TSEQGSDAEE
+510 TSEQGSDATD
-520 YEKPAHKVTLSDY
+520 YEKPAHEVTLSDY

-544 WEAVMGSNPS
+544 WKAVMGSNPS
-554 LFKGDNLPVEKVSWD
+554 NHKGDNLPVEQVSLH
-569 DCQEFIQKLNQLTGK
+569 DCQVFIQKLNQLTGK
-584 QFRLLTEA
+584 QFRLPTEA

-609 AGGNNIGSVAWYK
+609 AGSNDIGSVAWYW
-622 DNSGNETHPVATK
+622 DNSGNGTHPVATK
-635 QANELGIYD
+635 QANELGVYD

-649 VEWCSDWYGD
+649 WEWCSDWYDG
-659 DYYQSSSRRD
+659 YQSSSQSD
-669 PQGPSYG
+669 PQGPSSG
-676 LLFRRVCRGGSY
+676 FIRVYRGGSY
-688 DDDARGCRV
+688 HNDAWRCRV
-697 SNRYFGTPV
+697 SYRSYSTPG
-706 LSYYNLGLRLS
+706 SRDINLGLRLS

>member
-63 FGFDTSVIQVVK
+63 FGFDTGVIQVVK

-127 GAPVQAAST
+127 GAPLQAAST

-142 LIINSEPQGAEVWLN
+142 LIINSETQGAEVWLN

-176 MPYRLSLPLYHD
+176 VPYRLSLPLYHD

-204 ALRPAFGSVMVTSTP
+204 ALRPAFGSVTVTSTP

-328 QLEVVAGRAQTVQ
+328 LLEVVAGRAQTVQ

-354 SDLMDAE
+354 SDPMDAE

-389 KSGYADLQQQFSVEE
+389 KSGCADLQQQFSVEE
-404 GKEASLLVKLP
+404 GKEASLSVKLT
-415 TGRSVQFTSEKPGMQ
+415 TGRSVRFMSEKPGMR

-445 VVGIGHHSVSAMRGG
+445 VVGFGHHSVSAMRGG
-460 DIVDVRDLDI
+460 DIIDVRDLDI

-480 FRDFNNQTFT
+480 FRDIVNQTFT
-490 VNGVQFTMVAVEGGK
+490 VNGVQFTMVAVEGGT

-510 TSEQGSDAEE
+510 TSEQGSDATD
-520 YEKPAHKVTLSDY
+520 YEKPAHEVTLSDY

-544 WEAVMGSNPS
+544 WKAVMGSNPS
-554 LFKGDNLPVEKVSWD
+554 NHKGDNLPVEQVSLH
-569 DCQEFIQKLNQLTGK
+569 DCQVFIQKLNQLTGK
-584 QFRLLTEA
+584 QFRLPTEA

-609 AGGNNIGSVAWYK
+609 AGSNDIGSVAWYW
-622 DNSGNETHPVATK
+622 DNSGNGTHPVATK
-635 QANELGIYD
+635 QANELGVCD

-649 VEWCSDWYGD
+649 WEWCSDWYGD
-659 DYYQSSSRRD
+659 YQSSSQSD
-669 PQGPSYG
+669 PQGPSSG
-676 LLFRRVCRGGSY
+676 SNRVRRGGGYYFIAMS
-688 DDDARGCRV
+688 CRV
-697 SNRYFGTPV
+697 SYRSFNSPGYRGGD
-706 LSYYNLGLRLS
+706 LGLRLS

>member
-39 VTHPVTDPNGQTCA
+39 VTHPVTDPNGQTCT

-63 FGFDTSVIQVVK
+63 FGFDTGVIQVVK

-176 MPYRLSLPLYHD
+176 VPYRLSLPLYHD

-354 SDLMDAE
+354 SDPMDAE

-389 KSGYADLQQQFSVEE
+389 KSGCADLQQQFSVEE
-404 GKEASLLVKLP
+404 GKEASLSVKLT

-445 VVGIGHHSVSAMRGG
+445 VVGFGHHSVSAMRGG
-460 DIVDVRDLDI
+460 DIIDVRDLDI

-480 FRDFNNQTFT
+480 FRDFNQTFT
-490 VNGVQFTMVAVEGGK
+490 VNGVQFTMVAVKGGT

-510 TSEQGSDAEE
+510 TSEQGSDADED
-520 YEKPAHKVTLSDY
+520 EKPAHEVTLSDY

-544 WEAVMGSNPS
+544 WKAVMGSNPS
-554 LFKGDNLPVEKVSWD
+554 YFVGDNLPVENMSWN
-569 DCQEFIQKLNQLTGK
+569 DCQVFIQKLNQLTGK
-584 QFRLLTEA
+584 QFRLPTEA

-609 AGGNNIGSVAWYK
+609 AGSNDIGLVAWYE
-622 DNSGNETHPVATK
+622 DNSGTGTHPVATK

-649 VEWCSDWYGD
+649 WEWCSDWYGD
-659 DYYQSSSRRD
+659 YQSSSQSD
-669 PQGPSYG
+669 PQGPSSG
-676 LLFRRVCRGGSY
+676 FSRVGRGGSCY
-688 DDDARGCRV
+688 SSARYCRV
-697 SNRYFGTPV
+697 SNRSSGTPDDRFN
-706 LSYYNLGLRLS
+706 YLGLRLS